1 MTNKKIEIWDLWY
14 PKGGPTGI
22 PFARGRLDET
32 DVLLVHG
39 CPEYITVEV
48 RDDSGKMLAKGIDLK
63 RIQPGPITKLTKK
76 GKEIVLVDIWPKEK
90 DLELPFIMPGG
101 EVGILKKWWNAF
113 DKSEWRWTAEF
124 YNHI

>member
-1 MTNKKIEIWDLWY
+1 MTKKKIEIWDLWY

-22 PFARGRLDET
+22 PFARGRLDGT
-32 DVLLVHG
+32 NILLVHG

-48 RDDSGKMLAKGIDLK
+48 KDDNGKVLARGIDLK
-63 RIQPGPITKLTKK
+63 RLQSVPITKLTKK
-76 GKEIVLVDIWPKEK
+76 GKEISLEDIWPTKK

-101 EVGILKKWWNAF
+101 EVGILKKWWNAK
-113 DKSEWRWTAEF
+113 DKSEWRWIAEF